1 MIIVGGHSICR
12 WWSCPDPLSR
22 ERRTKSQLVWNI
34 TTLEKDA
41 RVIKNAGWLWHHGIY
56 VTSGRN
62 LCHFRLEFMS
72 LQYTYTIYFQYTY
85 IYYTVVSQL
94 CLYFGLSFLQ
104 SSWQCPPRLW
114 FQAYHFLVT
123 RPVPAFY
130 GNCSHGTRGSRVATG
145 NSMSIHHL

>member
-1 MIIVGGHSICR
+1 MIIVGGHSICCC
-12 WWSCPDPLSR
+12 WSCPDPLSR

-56 VTSGRN
+56 VTSGWN
-62 LCHFRLEFMS
+62 LCHFSIPIL
-72 LQYTYTIYFQYTY
+72 Y
-85 IYYTVVSQL
+85 IFSIHLYYTVMSQL

-130 GNCSHGTRGSRVATG
+130 GNFSHGTRGSRVATG